1 MTFREIL
8 ESVVLKTPGA
18 LAGVVMAVDGIPV
31 DEFVREGAHIDLAT
45 LSVEFQ
51 RVIDQARKVSGALY
65 GETGGGLEELLLIT
79 TGHQLLFRQLDD
91 DFFVAIA
98 LDPSGSLGKAR
109 YLVRSLLR
117 NLQEAL

>member
-31 DEFVREGAHIDLAT
+31 DEFVREGAHVDLAT

-65 GETGGGLEELLLIT
+65 GNTGGGLEELVLIT

>member
-1 MTFREIL
+1 MNTAYIL
-8 ESVVLKTPGA
+8 ISCEVGA
-18 LAGVVMAVDGIPV
+18 ENV
-31 DEFVREGAHIDLAT
+31 
-45 LSVEFQ
+45 
-51 RVIDQARKVSGALY
+51 
-65 GETGGGLEELLLIT
+65 LIT